1 MLVSTPNTRPSATT
15 AEEGPLFVPE
25 TRFGRWFL
33 GTETWFQSVLRVA
46 ITDLHRMIGD
56 RKATF
61 PVVVD
66 VGCGMGRS
74 FRLLKILFRAS
85 RLVGLDLE
93 DLNIEAAKKRAKA
106 ERLSVEFIKCDC
118 AAIDLPDASADIVFC
133 HQTFHHLVQQ
143 DKALD
148 EFHRILKPGG
158 LLLFAE
164 STKAYIHSWIIRLLF
179 AHPMHVQ
186 RTAEEYIA
194 MVRGHGFQVDPR
206 QTSFPYLWWSR
217 VDLGLFERLGFRPK
231 RPGERVET
239 LVNLVARKVSRGAPS
254 LPPIGDEATPGA

>member
-1 MLVSTPNTRPSATT
+1 MLVTTSTRTRSTDPPA
-15 AEEGPLFVPE
+15 EGPLFVPE

-33 GTETWFQSVLRVA
+33 ATDTWFQSVLRVA
-46 ITDLHRMIGD
+46 ITDLYRLIGD
-56 RKATF
+56 RTKSY

-74 FRLLKILFRAS
+74 FRLLKILFRPE

-93 DLNIEAAKKRAKA
+93 DRNLEAARRRVQAD
-106 ERLSVEFIKCDC
+106 RVPVELLRCDC
-118 AAIDLPDASADIVFC
+118 AAIDLPDASADVVFC

-143 DKALD
+143 EKALE
-148 EFHRILKPGG
+148 EFYRILKPGG

-164 STKAYIHSWIIRLLF
+164 STRAYIHSWVIRLLF

-194 MVRGHGFQVDPR
+194 MVRAHGFQVEPDR
-206 QTSFPYLWWSR
+206 ISFPYLWWSR
-217 VDLGLFERLGFRPK
+217 WDFGLLERLGFAPK
-231 RPGERVET
+231 ARGKREET
-239 LVNLVARKVSRGAPS
+239 LVNFVARKAS
-254 LPPIGDEATPGA
+254 